1 MLARIMA
8 GAAIARVP
16 PPDDADDAARPSSLY
31 PSQVAFLRDAL
42 EEAYKTPAAPVAAG
56 GVEWREYG
64 PQQIVEL
71 VPPPTCG
78 SGWRSCRRHTSL
90 SGR

>member
-8 GAAIARVP
+8 GAAAP
-16 PPDDADDAARPSSLY
+16 ALPAPADDADAAAASSLY
-31 PSQVAFLRDAL
+31 PSQVTFLRDAL

-56 GVEWREYG
+56 GVGWRDYG

-71 VPPPTCG
+71 DPAAGPAAAA
-78 SGWRSCRRHTSL
+78 
-90 SGR
+90 